1 MHTPPPRQ
9 AGHAAK
15 RTLTPYSEDGSGLTD
30 ASRRTRAIADRLLAN
45 AARYGERGIAWARLV
60 LGVTVTLMWP
70 IVHSE
75 NLWNLVPRAVA
86 TLVLGVIAL
95 VWSLA
100 VLYQLRSKT
109 PGLGLVYGSITVDAI
124 LINSLLLAY
133 LFAPGASHDSIVEV
147 HSSALVY
154 LAIVMAGLRFSQAA
168 AIFGAVLNSVLFI
181 ALVTVS
187 TVRVDHL
194 RTIGPAEWLTVG
206 IALVGSTVIS
216 ITIASRTRVL
226 VEQSAQET
234 LLSEAARA
242 RLGAYISP
250 KVANVVLK
258 ESELRIGGERQNVA
272 VLFSDLRGFTS
283 YAESLEPEE
292 IVDQLNDYMRMMVD
306 TISEHNGIVDKFMGD
321 GIMAVFGAPISGD
334 DDADQAIACGK
345 AMMESIGEH
354 NRSRASRGLPPL
366 RHGIGVHYGPVIAG
380 NVGTSERAAYTVSG
394 DTVNLASRLET
405 ATKRLQT
412 DLVVSEAT
420 LHACRKEHGLTRHG
434 EIQVA
439 GREQSVVV
447 YQLEMHKD

>member
-1 MHTPPPRQ
+1 V
-9 AGHAAK
+9 
-15 RTLTPYSEDGSGLTD
+15 
-30 ASRRTRAIADRLLAN
+30 
-45 AARYGERGIAWARLV
+45 AWARLV
-60 LGVTVTLMWP
+60 LGITVTLMWP
-70 IVHSE
+70 IIHGE

-86 TLVLGVIAL
+86 TFVLGVLAL
-95 VWSLA
+95 VWSLV

-109 PGLGLVYGSITVDAI
+109 PGLRLVYGSITVDAI

-133 LFAPGASHDSIVEV
+133 LLAPGASHDSIVEV

-154 LAIVMAGLRFSQAA
+154 LAIVMAGIRFSQAA
-168 AIFGAVLNSVLFI
+168 AIFGAVLNSLLFI
-181 ALVTVS
+181 ALVAAS
-187 TVRVDHL
+187 TIHVDHF

-206 IALVGSTVIS
+206 IGLVGATVIS
-216 ITIASRTRVL
+216 ITMASRTRQL
-226 VEQSAQET
+226 VEQSAHDT
-234 LLSEAARA
+234 ILSEAARA

-250 KVANVVLK
+250 KVADVVLK

-306 TISEHNGIVDKFMGD
+306 TISQHDGIVDKFMGD
-321 GIMAVFGAPISGD
+321 GIMAVFGAPIAGE

-345 AMMESIGEH
+345 AMIQAIREH
-354 NRSRASRGLPPL
+354 NRTRASRGLPPL

-380 NVGTSERAAYTVSG
+380 NVGTAERAAYTVIG

-405 ATKRLQT
+405 ATKQLPA

-420 LHACRKEHGLTRHG
+420 VRACRNEPGMTRFG

-447 YQLEMHKD
+447 YQFQTPSA